1 MADFKYL
8 YELYEKEIDRPF
20 NPAVN
25 ASDFKA
31 DTVNVEIDEYVFTDE
46 IINNIYNVLAAIRDR
61 HTAHNGI
68 WINGYFGSGKSHFL
82 KFLDYCLHPDYNT
95 RALARLAEAVK
106 EHDPLQ
112 NPQSRCE
119 VTVADVNALTDW
131 LRTASVETI
140 LFNIGSVAN
149 SNTNQQK
156 VFTEVFWHELNR
168 HRGYNTFNLPLAQ
181 YLEKALDE
189 KGKFDEFKQ
198 KLDEEFGWNWKEMAA
213 ELANTELDTVL
224 EAAKDI
230 VPTLSIDVIRQ
241 RIVKNDFPLTVE
253 AFMNELRSF
262 VASKPSNFRLVF
274 FADEISQ
281 FIDNRSA
288 LLLQLQQ
295 IVSDLHEACEG
306 KVWIACTAQQDLSEI
321 LGDCHIS
328 KTTDDYG
335 KIMGRFQVKVS
346 LKGTNSEYITQK
358 RILEKKGSAA
368 IALEERFDKIHSNIT
383 AQLLLPTGYNTYRSR
398 EEYAAYYPFV
408 PYQFTLMMNIFDAF
422 VAQNFV
428 DKEVKGNERSII
440 KITHSVAKDTKDQE
454 VGDIISFDQFYNA
467 MFRGSLTTKGQK
479 SIATANKIIESYNVN
494 RELGERVLNVLFM
507 ICNMDE
513 QQRRVFPAT
522 ADYVTS
528 LLMRDVDENKL
539 KLKNDVQGVIDYL
552 CDNNILRRDTLADGH
567 TETYTFFTEEERR
580 VAASIGNQYV
590 DNDFMANLLIDFF
603 KEYLAPQNRESYCSS
618 KFSVGGIVN
627 GKTFQTSNADIT
639 VDFVLEYDGSV
650 HEYVFRNIVNRLA
663 FFMADGF
670 AVDPQ
675 LRNRL
680 TWICKVRKFLQ
691 SPEGQSTSDTR
702 KAALDKFRQ
711 MASDEYKD
719 IQKALKALF
728 NSAQVISYNQQLAVA
743 SSTKDKD
750 RYNEAVARHLQNVYP
765 YAKLAVGTSVP
776 RSEAELK
783 SKILRPA
790 QKDEYSGEW
799 ATLTTPETEIE
810 NYLKRRGGEANLKDI
825 VKEFG
830 AAPYGWSQ
838 EATIFFVN
846 ELVRRNVREFTYNNA
861 DNPDRNI
868 IANNVLRDT
877 AKFMV
882 KATKEIPQS
891 VINDFLDAWHDIFG
905 DASSPSS
912 SHPADIHNW
921 AKDILNTKIGIDQE
935 AINKL
940 GGSSSPVAVWLTE
953 SIELIREWLQ
963 VRDDEPFFRRITSD
977 RAKAKELMDET
988 KQVRQFADNPTMLKA
1003 YEEFVKFVND
1013 NRDNWEYLPASC
1025 MADVEGLRSIITE
1038 KWPIDKMRHYKQMKQ
1053 SLGNALEEVRKALR
1067 KRIED
1072 KLITQDAEV
1081 AAHAA
1086 ANNVEY
1092 VSNVR
1097 AAITRATVSSNI
1109 ATLRANELSN
1119 DWFTSEISR
1128 INAEVARRKA
1138 AAATSGS
1145 GASSN
1150 SGNGNSQAKTKVV
1163 PIRLQ
1168 TPSLSNIKNAD
1179 DIEKYL
1185 NRLRKQ
1191 LTDKLAGLNDG
1202 DEIQVL

>member
-31 DTVNVEIDEYVFTDE
+31 DTINVEIDEYVFTDE
-46 IINNIYNVLAAIRDR
+46 IINNIYNVLSAIRDR
-61 HTAHNGI
+61 QTAHNGI

-112 NPQSRCE
+112 NPESRCE

-168 HRGYNTFNLPLAQ
+168 LRGYNTFNLPLAQ

-398 EEYAAYYPFV
+398 EEYASYYPFV

-454 VGDIISFDQFYNA
+454 VGEIISFDQFYNA

-479 SIATANKIIESYNVN
+479 SIATANKVIESYNVN

-539 KLKNDVQGVIDYL
+539 KLKNDVQAVIDYL

-627 GKTFQTSNADIT
+627 GKTFLTSNADIT

-650 HEYVFRNIVNRLA
+650 HEYAFRNIENRLA

-670 AVDPQ
+670 AADPQ
-675 LRNRL
+675 MRNRL

-711 MASDEYKD
+711 MAGDEYKE

-728 NSAQVISYNQQLAVA
+728 NTAQVISYNQQLAVA

-799 ATLTTPETEIE
+799 ATLTTSETEIE

-861 DNPDRNI
+861 ENPDRNI

-912 SHPADIHNW
+912 GHPADIHSW
-921 AKDILNTKIGIDQE
+921 AKEILNTKIGIDQD

-963 VRDDEPFFRRITSD
+963 VRDDEPFFCRITAD
-977 RAKAKELMDET
+977 RAKAKKLMDET

-1025 MADVEGLRSIITE
+1025 MADVEGLRAIITE

-1053 SLGNALEEVRKALR
+1053 SLGKALEDVRQTLR

-1072 KLITQDAEV
+1072 KLIAQDAEV

-1092 VSNVR
+1092 ESNVR

-1109 ATLRANELSN
+1109 AVLQANELSN
-1119 DWFTSEISR
+1119 DWFTAEISR
-1128 INAEVARRKA
+1128 INAEVARRNQPKPKPQPDGGD
-1138 AAATSGS
+1138 TMP
-1145 GASSN
+1145 
-1150 SGNGNSQAKTKVV
+1150 KPTPKVV
-1163 PIRLQ
+1163 PFRLQ

-1179 DIEKYL
+1179 DIEAYL

-1191 LTDKLAGLNDG
+1191 LTNKLANLNSG